1 MKHPP
6 AHFHVRYG
14 QYKAVIAIES
24 LTLLQGALPPR
35 VRGLVV
41 EWAVVHQAELLA
53 NWQLA
58 RGQEPLRP
66 IEPLE

>member
-1 MKHPP
+1 MPEISRFLGIIITMYYSEHPP

-41 EWAVVHQAELLA
+41 EWAAVHQAELLA
-53 NWQLA
+53 N
-58 RGQEPLRP
+58 
-66 IEPLE
+66 